1 MGRASSAVLS
11 YFFYESF
18 MGITTKGEIHVVS
31 IDEEEVR
38 ATCGRAF
45 EMAAAELTTK
55 ETEQE
60 RIERWRAEEL
70 ERAGYE
76 RAAAVLLAGRF
87 DVDLHYATDLLRAGC
102 EPELALQ
109 ILL

>member
-1 MGRASSAVLS
+1 MSVQCDLQNPYPGFIAIPYKGDNLFASLD
-11 YFFYESF
+11 ELQ
-18 MGITTKGEIHVVS
+18 IHTTKRY
-31 IDEEEVR
+31 D
-38 ATCGRAF
+38 
-45 EMAAAELTTK
+45 MAAAETTTT

-76 RAAAVLLAGRF
+76 ATAASLLAGRA
-87 DVDLHYATDLLRAGC
+87 DVDLHYAIDLLRNGC
-102 EPELALQ
+102 APELALQ

>member
-1 MGRASSAVLS
+1 MWKTNTVYNETEDFS
-11 YFFYESF
+11 
-18 MGITTKGEIHVVS
+18 
-31 IDEEEVR
+31 
-38 ATCGRAF
+38 
-45 EMAAAELTTK
+45 EMAAAELKTQ

-60 RIERWRAEEL
+60 RIERWRAGEL

-76 RAAAVLLAGRF
+76 RAAAAVLAARL
-87 DVDLHYATDLLRAGC
+87 DVDLHYAIDLLRAGC